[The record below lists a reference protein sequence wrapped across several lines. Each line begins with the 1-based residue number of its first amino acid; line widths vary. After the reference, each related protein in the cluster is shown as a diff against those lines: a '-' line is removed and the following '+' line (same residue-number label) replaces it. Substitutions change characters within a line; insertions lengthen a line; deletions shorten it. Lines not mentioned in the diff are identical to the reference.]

1 VTDPDTPRHELY
13 LVQGGT
19 PAAEWLAQRLDDAN
33 VKARYRAVFE
43 QQVEQFTRALG
54 ASMEQ
59 AARLLADLLDGHRR
73 RNDPA
78 HARVR
83 RPPGTVRLT
92 YWHGLPGEPGSVQ
105 SRVTVEGLPPDD
117 AARVVEHYR
126 HIVDDDE
133 P

>member
-1 VTDPDTPRHELY
+1 MNAL
-13 LVQGGT
+13 G
-19 PAAEWLAQRLDDAN
+19 
-33 VKARYRAVFE
+33 VFE
-43 QQVEQFTRALG
+43 LIGGCLG
-54 ASMEQ
+54 W
-59 AARLLADLLDGHRR
+59 LTFGWLLLDGHRR

>member
-59 AARLLADLLDGHRR
+59 AARLLADALDAYAPPITAAYEQLISAGLIPRPLPDDPRERALELRHRR
-73 RNDPA
+73 STGPDRQVQHRP
-78 HARVR
+78 RPR
-83 RPPGTVRLT
+83 RHT
-92 YWHGLPGEPGSVQ
+92 
-105 SRVTVEGLPPDD
+105 
-117 AARVVEHYR
+117 
-126 HIVDDDE
+126 
-133 P
+133 